1 MSLFK
6 TMWRTF
12 LLLRKGRGVRGT
24 AQLLATAP
32 KQIALVGR
40 LLGDT
45 RVPPVAKALF
55 VGAGV
60 FAVSPLNVPGW
71 IPGVGLL
78 DDMGIGL
85 LAVNVFL
92 KLIPSDVLSEHRQ
105 DLGLEPKPIRVTSGR
120 R

>member
-12 LLLRKGRGVRGT
+12 LLLRKGRGVRGA

-78 DDMGIGL
+78 DDVGIGM